1 MTNSYVEM
9 MSAAQA
15 IDMSVK
21 MAFVVVEVLVV
32 MVDLVKSANWLVV
45 MALNLLFIF
54 LITDMSSTN
63 LVIVDACDPLL
74 EVMAVPD
81 SNSCKGSKYL
91 GILIPTFLFLKMFK
105 MCPFQQKN

>member
-1 MTNSYVEM
+1 MATSHVEK

-21 MAFVVVEVLVV
+21 MAFVVVEALVV

-54 LITDMSSTN
+54 FMADMMDSCTN

-81 SNSCKGSKYL
+81 SNSCKIINTLRHYSQ
-91 GILIPTFLFLKMFK
+91 LFFS
-105 MCPFQQKN
+105 

>member
-1 MTNSYVEM
+1 MATSYVDM

-45 MALNLLFIF
+45 MAQNLLFIF
-54 LITDMSSTN
+54 LMADIVDSST
-63 LVIVDACDPLL
+63 
-74 EVMAVPD
+74 
-81 SNSCKGSKYL
+81 
-91 GILIPTFLFLKMFK
+91 TWW
-105 MCPFQQKN
+105 

>member
-1 MTNSYVEM
+1 MANSHVQV

-54 LITDMSSTN
+54 LMADMVDSSTN

-81 SNSCKGSKYL
+81 SNSCKIINTLRHYSQ
-91 GILIPTFLFLKMFK
+91 LFFS
-105 MCPFQQKN
+105 

>member
-1 MTNSYVEM
+1 MATSYVEI

-21 MAFVVVEVLVV
+21 TAFVVVEVFVV

-54 LITDMSSTN
+54 LMADMVDSSTN

-81 SNSCKGSKYL
+81 SNSCKGINTSRCYSQL
-91 GILIPTFLFLKMFK
+91 LFI
-105 MCPFQQKN
+105 

>member
-1 MTNSYVEM
+1 MANSHVEK

-21 MAFVVVEVLVV
+21 MAFAVVEAFVV

-45 MALNLLFIF
+45 MALNLLFMF
-54 LITDMSSTN
+54 LMADMDMVDSSTN

-81 SNSCKGSKYL
+81 SNSCKGINTSRCYSH
-91 GILIPTFLFLKMFK
+91 LFLIF
-105 MCPFQQKN
+105 

>member
-1 MTNSYVEM
+1 MANSHVEK

-21 MAFVVVEVLVV
+21 MAFVVVEVLVA

-54 LITDMSSTN
+54 LMADMVDSSTN

-81 SNSCKGSKYL
+81 SNSCKGMNTSRYHSQ
-91 GILIPTFLFLKMFK
+91 LFF
-105 MCPFQQKN
+105 C

>member
-1 MTNSYVEM
+1 M
-9 MSAAQA
+9 MSVAQA

-32 MVDLVKSANWLVV
+32 MVDLVKSVNWLVV

-54 LITDMSSTN
+54 LMADMDMVDSSTN

-81 SNSCKGSKYL
+81 SNSCKGIKTSRCYSL
-91 GILIPTFLFLKMFK
+91 LFF
-105 MCPFQQKN
+105 F

>member
-1 MTNSYVEM
+1 MANSYVEM

-32 MVDLVKSANWLVV
+32 MVDLVKSVNWLVV

-54 LITDMSSTN
+54 LMADMDMMDSCIN

-81 SNSCKGSKYL
+81 SNSCKGMNTSRYY
-91 GILIPTFLFLKMFK
+91 FQLFFS
-105 MCPFQQKN
+105 

>member
-1 MTNSYVEM
+1 MANCYVEM
-9 MSAAQA
+9 MSTAQA

-21 MAFVVVEVLVV
+21 MVFVVVEVLVV

-45 MALNLLFIF
+45 MARNLLFIF
-54 LITDMSSTN
+54 FMADMVDSSTN

-81 SNSCKGSKYL
+81 SNSCKGMNTSRYHSQ
-91 GILIPTFLFLKMFK
+91 LFF
-105 MCPFQQKN
+105 C

>member
-1 MTNSYVEM
+1 MANSYVEI
-9 MSAAQA
+9 MSAAQP
-15 IDMSVK
+15 IDILVK

-32 MVDLVKSANWLVV
+32 MADLVKSANWLVV

-54 LITDMSSTN
+54 LMADKVDSSTN

-81 SNSCKGSKYL
+81 SNSCKGINTSRYY
-91 GILIPTFLFLKMFK
+91 FQLFFS
-105 MCPFQQKN
+105 

>member
-1 MTNSYVEM
+1 M

-54 LITDMSSTN
+54 SMADMDMVDSSTN

-81 SNSCKGSKYL
+81 SNSCKGMNYTSRYYSQ
-91 GILIPTFLFLKMFK
+91 LFFS
-105 MCPFQQKN
+105 

>member
-1 MTNSYVEM
+1 MANSHVEM

-54 LITDMSSTN
+54 LMADMVDSSTN

-81 SNSCKGSKYL
+81 SNSCKIINTLRHYSQ
-91 GILIPTFLFLKMFK
+91 LFFS
-105 MCPFQQKN
+105 

>member
-1 MTNSYVEM
+1 MATSYVEV

-21 MAFVVVEVLVV
+21 MAFVVAEALVV

-45 MALNLLFIF
+45 MARNLLFIF
-54 LITDMSSTN
+54 LMADMVDSSTN

-74 EVMAVPD
+74 EVMAMPD
-81 SNSCKGSKYL
+81 SNSCNGMNTSRYRSQ
-91 GILIPTFLFLKMFK
+91 LFFS
-105 MCPFQQKN
+105 

>member
-1 MTNSYVEM
+1 

-45 MALNLLFIF
+45 MALNLLFTF
-54 LITDMSSTN
+54 LMADMVDSSTN
-63 LVIVDACDPLL
+63 LVKVDACDPLL

-81 SNSCKGSKYL
+81 SNSCKGMNTSRCYSQ
-91 GILIPTFLFLKMFK
+91 LFFS
-105 MCPFQQKN
+105 

>member
-1 MTNSYVEM
+1 M
-9 MSAAQA
+9 
-15 IDMSVK
+15 
-21 MAFVVVEVLVV
+21 V

-54 LITDMSSTN
+54 CMADMVVDSSTN

-81 SNSCKGSKYL
+81 SNSCKGMNTSRCYSQ
-91 GILIPTFLFLKMFK
+91 LFFS
-105 MCPFQQKN
+105 

>member
-1 MTNSYVEM
+1 MAPSYVEM

-54 LITDMSSTN
+54 LMADMDMMDSSTN

-81 SNSCKGSKYL
+81 SNSCKGIKTSRCL
-91 GILIPTFLFLKMFK
+91 NSLLFF
-105 MCPFQQKN
+105 F

>member
-1 MTNSYVEM
+1 MAYVEM

-54 LITDMSSTN
+54 LMADIVDSSSN

-81 SNSCKGSKYL
+81 SNSCMGMNTSRYYSH
-91 GILIPTFLFLKMFK
+91 LFLIF
-105 MCPFQQKN
+105 

>member
-1 MTNSYVEM
+1 MANSYVEK

-32 MVDLVKSANWLVV
+32 MVDLVKSTNWLVV

-54 LITDMSSTN
+54 FMADMMDSCTN

-81 SNSCKGSKYL
+81 SNSCKGMNYTSRYYSQ
-91 GILIPTFLFLKMFK
+91 LFFS
-105 MCPFQQKN
+105 

>member
-1 MTNSYVEM
+1 MANSYVEM

-54 LITDMSSTN
+54 LMADMVDSSTN

-81 SNSCKGSKYL
+81 SNSCKGINTSRYYSQ
-91 GILIPTFLFLKMFK
+91 LFFS
-105 MCPFQQKN
+105 

>member
-1 MTNSYVEM
+1 MANSHVQV

-54 LITDMSSTN
+54 LMADMVDSSTN

-81 SNSCKGSKYL
+81 SNSCKGINTSRCYSQ
-91 GILIPTFLFLKMFK
+91 LFFS
-105 MCPFQQKN
+105 

>member
-1 MTNSYVEM
+1 MANSYVEK

-32 MVDLVKSANWLVV
+32 MVDLVKSADWLVV

-54 LITDMSSTN
+54 LM
-63 LVIVDACDPLL
+63 ARL
-74 EVMAVPD
+74 E
-81 SNSCKGSKYL
+81 SL
-91 GILIPTFLFLKMFK
+91 GGL
-105 MCPFQQKN
+105 

>member
-1 MTNSYVEM
+1 MANSHVEK

-21 MAFVVVEVLVV
+21 MAFVVMEVLVV

-54 LITDMSSTN
+54 LMAHMVDSSTN

-81 SNSCKGSKYL
+81 SNSCKGINTSRCYSQ
-91 GILIPTFLFLKMFK
+91 LFFS
-105 MCPFQQKN
+105 

>member
-1 MTNSYVEM
+1 MANSYVEM

-45 MALNLLFIF
+45 MALNLVFIF
-54 LITDMSSTN
+54 LMGN
-63 LVIVDACDPLL
+63 MVDSIHQPGDSRCLRPPARSDGRARLQLL
-74 EVMAVPD
+74 QRNE
-81 SNSCKGSKYL
+81 YY
-91 GILIPTFLFLKMFK
+91 FQLFFS
-105 MCPFQQKN
+105 

>member
-1 MTNSYVEM
+1 MATSYVEM
-9 MSAAQA
+9 MSVAQA

-54 LITDMSSTN
+54 LMVDMVDSSTN
-63 LVIVDACDPLL
+63 LVVVDACDPLL

-81 SNSCKGSKYL
+81 SNSCKG
-91 GILIPTFLFLKMFK
+91 
-105 MCPFQQKN
+105 KNTSRY

>member
-1 MTNSYVEM
+1 MANSYVQM

-32 MVDLVKSANWLVV
+32 MVDLVKSVNWLVV

-54 LITDMSSTN
+54 LMSDMVDSSTN

-81 SNSCKGSKYL
+81 SNSCKGVNTSRYYSQ
-91 GILIPTFLFLKMFK
+91 LFFS
-105 MCPFQQKN
+105 

>member
-1 MTNSYVEM
+1 MATSNVEV
-9 MSAAQA
+9 MSVAQA

-54 LITDMSSTN
+54 LMADIVDSSSN

-81 SNSCKGSKYL
+81 SNSCKGMNTSRYYSH
-91 GILIPTFLFLKMFK
+91 LFLIF
-105 MCPFQQKN
+105 

>member
-1 MTNSYVEM
+1 MANSYVEM

-54 LITDMSSTN
+54 LMADMVDSSTN
-63 LVIVDACDPLL
+63 LVIVDACGPLL

-81 SNSCKGSKYL
+81 SNSCKGINTSRCYSL
-91 GILIPTFLFLKMFK
+91 LFSF
-105 MCPFQQKN
+105 F

>member
-1 MTNSYVEM
+1 MATSYVEM

-45 MALNLLFIF
+45 MALNLLLIF
-54 LITDMSSTN
+54 LMADMVDSSTN

-81 SNSCKGSKYL
+81 SNSCKGINTSRCYSQ
-91 GILIPTFLFLKMFK
+91 LFFS
-105 MCPFQQKN
+105 

>member
-1 MTNSYVEM
+1 MANSYVQM

-32 MVDLVKSANWLVV
+32 MVDLVKSVNWLVV
-45 MALNLLFIF
+45 MALNLLFTF
-54 LITDMSSTN
+54 LMADMVDSSTN
-63 LVIVDACDPLL
+63 LVKVDACDPLL

-81 SNSCKGSKYL
+81 SNSCKGMNTSRCYSQ
-91 GILIPTFLFLKMFK
+91 LFFS
-105 MCPFQQKN
+105 

>member
-1 MTNSYVEM
+1 M
-9 MSAAQA
+9 MSVAQA
-15 IDMSVK
+15 IDMSVR

-45 MALNLLFIF
+45 MALNLLFTF
-54 LITDMSSTN
+54 LMADMDMVDSRIN

-81 SNSCKGSKYL
+81 SNSCKGMNTSRY
-91 GILIPTFLFLKMFK
+91 
-105 MCPFQQKN
+105 

>member
-1 MTNSYVEM
+1 MATSYVEI

-15 IDMSVK
+15 IDMSVR
-21 MAFVVVEVLVV
+21 MAFVVVEVLMV

-54 LITDMSSTN
+54 LMADMVDSSTN

-81 SNSCKGSKYL
+81 SNSCKIINISRYHSQ
-91 GILIPTFLFLKMFK
+91 LFFS
-105 MCPFQQKN
+105 

>member
-1 MTNSYVEM
+1 MANSNVKM

-21 MAFVVVEVLVV
+21 MAVVVVEVLVV

-45 MALNLLFIF
+45 MALNLLIMF
-54 LITDMSSTN
+54 LMADMVDSSSN
-63 LVIVDACDPLL
+63 LVIVDASDPLL

-81 SNSCKGSKYL
+81 SNSCKGINTSRYHSQ
-91 GILIPTFLFLKMFK
+91 LFFS
-105 MCPFQQKN
+105 

>member
-1 MTNSYVEM
+1 MANTHVEK

-45 MALNLLFIF
+45 MALNLLFMF
-54 LITDMSSTN
+54 LMADMVDSPTN
-63 LVIVDACDPLL
+63 LVIVGACDPLL

-81 SNSCKGSKYL
+81 SNSCKGMNTSRYYSQ
-91 GILIPTFLFLKMFK
+91 LFFS
-105 MCPFQQKN
+105 

>member
-1 MTNSYVEM
+1 MATSYVEM

-54 LITDMSSTN
+54 LMADMVDSSTN

-81 SNSCKGSKYL
+81 SNSCKGMNTSRYYSQ
-91 GILIPTFLFLKMFK
+91 LFFS
-105 MCPFQQKN
+105 

>member
-1 MTNSYVEM
+1 MANSYVEM

-15 IDMSVK
+15 IDMSVR

-32 MVDLVKSANWLVV
+32 MADLVKSANWLVV

-54 LITDMSSTN
+54 LMADMVDSSTN

-81 SNSCKGSKYL
+81 SNSCKGINTSRCYSQL
-91 GILIPTFLFLKMFK
+91 LFI
-105 MCPFQQKN
+105 

>member
-1 MTNSYVEM
+1 MAYVEM

-21 MAFVVVEVLVV
+21 MAIVVVEALLV

-54 LITDMSSTN
+54 LMADIVDSSSN

-81 SNSCKGSKYL
+81 SNSCMGMNTSRYYSH
-91 GILIPTFLFLKMFK
+91 LFLIF
-105 MCPFQQKN
+105 

>member
-1 MTNSYVEM
+1 

-21 MAFVVVEVLVV
+21 MAFVVMEVLVV

-54 LITDMSSTN
+54 LMVDMLDSSTN
-63 LVIVDACDPLL
+63 LVVVDACDPLL

-81 SNSCKGSKYL
+81 SNSCKGMNTSRYHSQ
-91 GILIPTFLFLKMFK
+91 LFF
-105 MCPFQQKN
+105 C